1 MSHKVDVS
9 DQELAE
15 LEALVAQ
22 LQSRKREG

>member
-1 MSHKVDVS
+1 MSHKGDVS